1 MRHASKLALY
11 PWHSDIGSL
20 GCGVFL
26 ASAKLGRRT
35 SGRRRS
41 KSAVRTAQK
50 APPTPVMTAC
60 SYVRVNTKEGWP
72 PRPWAGTILGVYDER
87 RNVGGRTERSAVD
100 DMTPLAAPSRSG
112 RRVRPLL
119 LAMSLFAL
127 LFLTGCSQEL
137 VAQIKRLGF
146 PPPASDR
153 SPHILNLWI
162 GTWIAALAVGFIM
175 WGLIL
180 WAANRYK
187 TRHAKMPRQN
197 RYNLPM
203 EIFYTI
209 APFIIIAVLFYY
221 TVLAQNA
228 VQKKVANPEVTIDVV
243 GQKWSWTF
251 NYKAADN
258 PAVGQDVWEAGT
270 INKTPDLYLPAHK
283 LIQFNLSSPDVIHSF
298 WVPSFYEK
306 LDVIPGRHNSL
317 QMTPTAEGVFAGKC
331 AELCGTYHSAML
343 FNVHVVNEND
353 YNNYLKSLVAKGQI
367 GEAKGPAQANAP
379 AKTGSEEGT
388 R

>member
-1 MRHASKLALY
+1 MIGAS
-11 PWHSDIGSL
+11 
-20 GCGVFL
+20 
-26 ASAKLGRRT
+26 
-35 SGRRRS
+35 
-41 KSAVRTAQK
+41 
-50 APPTPVMTAC
+50 
-60 SYVRVNTKEGWP
+60 SYVRVNTKEGCP
-72 PRPWAGTILGVYDER
+72 PTLGRARFLDVYRSDER
-87 RNVGGRTERSAVD
+87 RNVGGRTKR
-100 DMTPLAAPSRSG
+100 PAPDNVTLPPVHRGFGSG
-112 RRVRPLL
+112 VRPGL
-119 LAMSLFAL
+119 LALSLFGL
-127 LFLTGCSQEL
+127 LFLTGCSPDL

-153 SPHILNLWI
+153 SPDILNLWI
-162 GTWIAALAVGFIM
+162 GSWIAAFAVGFIM

-180 WAANRYK
+180 WSANRYK
-187 TRHAKMPRQN
+187 TKHAKMPRQS

-209 APFIIIAVLFYY
+209 APFIVIAVLFYY

-228 VQKKVANPEVTIDVV
+228 VTKKVADPQVTIDVV

-251 NYKAADN
+251 NYKAANN
-258 PAVGQDVWEAGT
+258 PAVGSDVWEAGT
-270 INKTPDLYLPAHK
+270 INKTPDLYLPVGK

-306 LDVIPGRHNSL
+306 LDVIPGRHNIL
-317 QMTPTAEGVFAGKC
+317 QMTPTTEGVFHGRC

-343 FNVHVVNEND
+343 FNVHVVSEAD
-353 YNNYLKSLVAKGQI
+353 YNAYLKSLVAKGQI

>member
-1 MRHASKLALY
+1 LLM
-11 PWHSDIGSL
+11 G
-20 GCGVFL
+20 
-26 ASAKLGRRT
+26 
-35 SGRRRS
+35 
-41 KSAVRTAQK
+41 Q
-50 APPTPVMTAC
+50 APL
-60 SYVRVNTKEGWP
+60 
-72 PRPWAGTILGVYDER
+72 LGVYRSDEG
-87 RNVGGRTERSAVD
+87 RNVGGRAERSAMD
-100 DMTPLAAPSRSG
+100 DMKVLTG
-112 RRVRPLL
+112 RRRAIRRLRPVVLSL
-119 LAMSLFAL
+119 SLFGL
-127 LFLTGCSQEL
+127 LFLTGCSAEL
-137 VAQIKRLGF
+137 TAQIKRLGF

-153 SPHILNLWI
+153 SPYILNLWI
-162 GTWIAALAVGFIM
+162 GTWIAAFAVGVLV
-175 WGLIL
+175 WALIL

-187 TRHAKMPRQN
+187 TKHAKMPKQN

-209 APFIIIAVLFYY
+209 APFIVIAVLFYY

-228 VQKKVANPEVTIDVV
+228 VQKKVADPEVTIDVV

-270 INKTPDLYLPAHK
+270 INKTPDLYVPVGK

-306 LDVIPGRHNSL
+306 LDVIPGRHNIL
-317 QMTPTAEGVFAGKC
+317 QMKPTAEGVFAGKC

-353 YNNYLKSLVAKGQI
+353 YNSYLKSLVAKGQI
-367 GEAKGPAQANAP
+367 GEAKGPALANTP
-379 AKTGSEEGT
+379 VKTGSEEGT

>member
-1 MRHASKLALY
+1 
-11 PWHSDIGSL
+11 
-20 GCGVFL
+20 
-26 ASAKLGRRT
+26 
-35 SGRRRS
+35 
-41 KSAVRTAQK
+41 
-50 APPTPVMTAC
+50 
-60 SYVRVNTKEGWP
+60 
-72 PRPWAGTILGVYDER
+72 
-87 RNVGGRTERSAVD
+87 VGGRTERSAVD
-100 DMTPLAAPSRSG
+100 DMTVLPARRRSG
-112 RRVRPLL
+112 RRIRPFL
-119 LAMSLFAL
+119 LAMSMFAV

-153 SPHILNLWI
+153 SPFILNLWI
-162 GTWIAALAVGFIM
+162 GSWIAAFAVGFIM
-175 WGLIL
+175 WGLIV
-180 WAANRYK
+180 WASNRYK
-187 TRHAKMPRQN
+187 TKHAKMPPQN

-228 VQKKVANPEVTIDVV
+228 VLEKKQNPEVTIDVV

-251 NYKAADN
+251 NYKAAEN

-270 INKTPDLYLPAHK
+270 INKTPDLYLPVGK
-283 LIQFNLSSPDVIHSF
+283 LVQFNLSSPDVIHSF
-298 WVPSFYEK
+298 WVPSFYSK
-306 LDVIPGRHNSL
+306 LDVIPGRHNNF
-317 QMTPTAEGVFAGKC
+317 QMTPTTEGVFAGRC

-343 FNVHVVNEND
+343 FNVHIVSENE
-353 YNNYLKSLVAKGQI
+353 YNTYLKSLVAKGQI

-379 AKTGSEEGT
+379 ARIGSEEGT

>member
-1 MRHASKLALY
+1 M
-11 PWHSDIGSL
+11 G
-20 GCGVFL
+20 
-26 ASAKLGRRT
+26 
-35 SGRRRS
+35 
-41 KSAVRTAQK
+41 Q
-50 APPTPVMTAC
+50 APL
-60 SYVRVNTKEGWP
+60 
-72 PRPWAGTILGVYDER
+72 LGVYRSDER
-87 RNVGGRTERSAVD
+87 RNVGGRAERSAVD
-100 DMTPLAAPSRSG
+100 DMKVLRG
-112 RRVRPLL
+112 RRRVIGRLRPALL
-119 LAMSLFAL
+119 GLSLFGL
-127 LFLTGCSQEL
+127 LFLTGCSAEL
-137 VAQIKRLGF
+137 TAQIKRLGF

-153 SPHILNLWI
+153 SPYILNLWI
-162 GTWIAALAVGFIM
+162 GTWIAAIAVGVLVWI
-175 WGLIL
+175 LIL

-187 TRHAKMPRQN
+187 TKHARMPKQN

-228 VQKKVANPEVTIDVV
+228 VQKKVADPEVTIDVV

-270 INKTPDLYLPAHK
+270 INKTPDLYLPVGK

-306 LDVIPGRHNSL
+306 LDVIPGRHNIL
-317 QMTPTAEGVFAGKC
+317 QMRPTTEGVLAGKC

-343 FNVHVVNEND
+343 FNVHVVSENE
-353 YNNYLKSLVAKGQI
+353 YNTYLKSLVAKGQI
-367 GEAKGPAQANAP
+367 GEARGPALANSP
-379 AKTGSEEGT
+379 VKTGSEEGT

>member
-1 MRHASKLALY
+1 MKVLR
-11 PWHSDIGSL
+11 
-20 GCGVFL
+20 
-26 ASAKLGRRT
+26 
-35 SGRRRS
+35 GRRR
-41 KSAVRTAQK
+41 VIGRL
-50 APPTPVMTAC
+50 
-60 SYVRVNTKEGWP
+60 
-72 PRPWAGTILGVYDER
+72 RPALLG
-87 RNVGGRTERSAVD
+87 
-100 DMTPLAAPSRSG
+100 L
-112 RRVRPLL
+112 
-119 LAMSLFAL
+119 SLFGL
-127 LFLTGCSQEL
+127 LFLTGCSAEL
-137 VAQIKRLGF
+137 TAQIKRLGF

-153 SPHILNLWI
+153 SPYILNLWI
-162 GTWIAALAVGFIM
+162 GTWIAAIAVGVLVWI
-175 WGLIL
+175 LIL

-187 TRHAKMPRQN
+187 TKHARMPKQN

-228 VQKKVANPEVTIDVV
+228 VQKKVADPEVTIDVV

-270 INKTPDLYLPAHK
+270 INKTPDLYLPVGK

-306 LDVIPGRHNSL
+306 LDVIPGRHNIL
-317 QMTPTAEGVFAGKC
+317 QMRPTTEGVLAGKC

-343 FNVHVVNEND
+343 FNVHVVSENE
-353 YNNYLKSLVAKGQI
+353 YNTYLKSLVAKGQI
-367 GEAKGPAQANAP
+367 GEARGPALANSP
-379 AKTGSEEGT
+379 VKTGSEEGT

>member
-1 MRHASKLALY
+1 MKVLIGRHRATVRFRTVAL
-11 PWHSDIGSL
+11 SL
-20 GCGVFL
+20 
-26 ASAKLGRRT
+26 
-35 SGRRRS
+35 
-41 KSAVRTAQK
+41 
-50 APPTPVMTAC
+50 
-60 SYVRVNTKEGWP
+60 
-72 PRPWAGTILGVYDER
+72 
-87 RNVGGRTERSAVD
+87 
-100 DMTPLAAPSRSG
+100 
-112 RRVRPLL
+112 
-119 LAMSLFAL
+119 SLFGL
-127 LFLTGCSQEL
+127 LFLTGCSAEL
-137 VAQIKRLGF
+137 TAQFKRLGF

-153 SPHILNLWI
+153 SPDILNLWI
-162 GTWIAALAVGFIM
+162 GTWIAAIAVGVLV
-175 WGLIL
+175 WALIL

-187 TRHAKMPRQN
+187 TKHAKMPKQN

-228 VQKKVANPEVTIDVV
+228 VQRKVADPEVTIDVV

-270 INKTPDLYLPAHK
+270 INKTPDLYLPVGK

-317 QMTPTAEGVFAGKC
+317 QMKPTTEGLFAGKC

-343 FNVHVVNEND
+343 FNVHVVSENE
-353 YNNYLKSLVAKGQI
+353 YNTYLKSLVAKGQI
-367 GEAKGPAQANAP
+367 GEAKGPALANSP
-379 AKTGSEEGT
+379 VKTGSEEGT

>member
-1 MRHASKLALY
+1 MRHPSKLALY
-11 PWHSDIGSL
+11 LWHSDIGSL
-20 GCGVFL
+20 GSGDFVASVKLARRPADEVFE
-26 ASAKLGRRT
+26 SAART
-35 SGRRRS
+35 T
-41 KSAVRTAQK
+41 KNAT
-50 APPTPVMTAC
+50 PTPVMTAS
-60 SYVRVNTKEGWP
+60 SYVRVNTKEGCP
-72 PRPWAGTILGVYDER
+72 PGPWAGMILGVYDER

-100 DMTPLAAPSRSG
+100 DMTVLAARSRLG
-112 RRVRPLL
+112 TRVRPAL
-119 LAMSLFAL
+119 LALSTLGV
-127 LFLTGCSQEL
+127 LFLTGCSAET
-137 VAQIKRLGF
+137 VAQIKRFGF

-162 GTWIAALAVGFIM
+162 GTWIAAFAVGFIM
-175 WGLIL
+175 WGVIL

-187 TRHAKMPRQN
+187 TRHAKMPPQN

-228 VQKKVANPEVTIDVV
+228 VTRMDANPEVTIDVV

-270 INKTPDLYLPAHK
+270 INKTPDLYLPAGK

-306 LDVIPGRHNSL
+306 LDVIPGRHNRL
-317 QMTPTAEGVFAGKC
+317 QMRPTAQGVFPGRC

-343 FNVHVVNEND
+343 FNVHVVSEND

-367 GEAKGPAQANAP
+367 GEAKGPSQANAP
-379 AKTGSEEGT
+379 AKTVSEEGT

>member
-1 MRHASKLALY
+1 MDDMKIL
-11 PWHSDIGSL
+11 
-20 GCGVFL
+20 
-26 ASAKLGRRT
+26 T
-35 SGRRRS
+35 GRRR
-41 KSAVRTAQK
+41 AIRRLR
-50 APPTPVMTAC
+50 PVVL
-60 SYVRVNTKEGWP
+60 S
-72 PRPWAGTILGVYDER
+72 L
-87 RNVGGRTERSAVD
+87 
-100 DMTPLAAPSRSG
+100 
-112 RRVRPLL
+112 
-119 LAMSLFAL
+119 SLFGL
-127 LFLTGCSQEL
+127 LFLTGCSAEL
-137 VAQIKRLGF
+137 TAQIKRLGF

-153 SPHILNLWI
+153 SPYILNLWI
-162 GTWIAALAVGFIM
+162 GTWIAAFAVGIM
-175 WGLIL
+175 VWFLIL

-187 TRHAKMPRQN
+187 TKHAKLPNQN

-209 APFIIIAVLFYY
+209 APFIVIAVLFYY
-221 TVLAQNA
+221 TVLAQNV
-228 VQKKVANPEVTIDVV
+228 VQKKVADPQVTIDVV

-258 PAVGQDVWEAGT
+258 PAVGQNVWEAGT
-270 INKTPDLYLPAHK
+270 INKTPDLYLPVGK

-343 FNVHVVNEND
+343 FNVHVVSESD
-353 YNNYLKSLVAKGQI
+353 YNTYLKSLIAKGQV
-367 GEAKGPAQANAP
+367 GQAKGPALANAP
-379 AKTGSEEGT
+379 VKTGSEEGT